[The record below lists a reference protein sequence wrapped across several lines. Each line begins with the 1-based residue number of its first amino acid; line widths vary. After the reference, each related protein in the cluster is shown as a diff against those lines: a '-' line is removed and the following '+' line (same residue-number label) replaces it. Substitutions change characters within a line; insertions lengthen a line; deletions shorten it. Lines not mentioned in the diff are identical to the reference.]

1 MTCAY
6 RNKCQIKEI
15 ANKTKWK
22 KVLVEQISRAYTL
35 SVKWGMLGL
44 LNLSNNL
51 MISDY
56 RLIIK

>member
-35 SVKWGMLGL
+35 SVK
-44 LNLSNNL
+44 
-51 MISDY
+51 
-56 RLIIK
+56 